1 MIPIGELDVG
11 ADDTIVFSRR
21 QVWALG
27 RALGATEIQAVR
39 CALDFSSWARALR
52 RVRPGDGRITVE
64 LEHLPGDTR
73 LRVTD
78 HAGDTRTWPLVTAA
92 RLDAGAVERL
102 REIVAKR
109 PERIL
114 HRQLEARNQE
124 LVANKASLEEIISTR
139 TRELVHA
146 KELAEEGTRAKSLFL
161 ANMSHEIRTP
171 MNAIIGLAHLALR
184 TELTTRQQ
192 DYLQKIHR
200 SSTSLLRLINDILDF
215 SKIEAGRLD
224 LDATEFDLA
233 TVLDNL
239 RVVAEQAGSEKGNSL
254 EFDVDPKLPPVLVG
268 DALRLG
274 QVLLNLTYNAIKFS
288 AQAATVVVAVRAL
301 EHDGGRTRIEFAIRD
316 TGIGMTPEQCGL
328 LFRAFTQ
335 ADGSVTRRYGGTGLG
350 LSISQRL
357 VEMLGGEIKVES
369 ALGVG
374 STFSF
379 ALWLENGQ
387 SYLAGTRTCPEWLH
401 SKRVLIVDNE
411 DFFRSLLEEQ
421 VSAWRMRPDGVAT
434 AEEAIE
440 RMLASAEE
448 GDPYSI
454 VLLDWTLETLS
465 RTEAVLGLRRADP
478 SVPIVIVTAHGRDDS
493 RSAALEAGANA
504 ILHKPVST
512 SMLFDSVV
520 DLLRAPNALR
530 PTAPTADADSARLA
544 GMRVLLVDDNAINRQ
559 IGTEVLTQSG
569 ATVETANDGEDALSR
584 LEQDARGFALVLMD
598 LQMPVLDGYATTTR
612 LRAMPRYANLP
623 IVALTAN
630 ATRDERD
637 RCHALGMNDYLTK
650 PIDPER
656 LVRTVLRFRDGA
668 DPKGAGADAGLL
680 PLAELAGPMEA
691 VIERSRGLRFVGEN
705 ERLYQVI
712 LRRFAATHASV
723 IEELRDLLARGD
735 RAEARRIAHT
745 MTGLAGTIG
754 ARPLAEKAGDLE
766 RLLLGPAPVTEADL
780 APLRAW
786 LPRTLLAIEDLLRAS
801 PEMLPSLPPPPAPEA
816 WSAESQSELLRL
828 AHMLR
833 VQSPAALEQSRAL
846 EPLLRARLGATWGEF
861 SRALEDF
868 EFDTAV
874 GLLAPLPAS
883 APAATSGTLDDP
895 PAPAEI
901 G

>member
-52 RVRPGDGRITVE
+52 RERPGDGRITVE
-64 LEHLPGDTR
+64 LEHLSGDTQ
-73 LRVTD
+73 LRMTD
-78 HAGDTRTWPLVTAA
+78 HAGDTRTWLLVTAA
-92 RLDAGAVERL
+92 RLDAGAIERL

-114 HRQLEARNQE
+114 HRQLEAQNQE
-124 LVANKASLEEIISTR
+124 LSANKASLEEIISTR

-288 AQAATVVVAVRAL
+288 AEGASVVVAVRAL
-301 EHDGGRTRIEFAIRD
+301 EHDGRRTRMEFAIRD
-316 TGIGMTPEQCGL
+316 TGIGMTPEQRGL
-328 LFRAFTQ
+328 LFHAFTQ

-387 SYLAGTRTCPEWLH
+387 SYLAGTHTCPEWLH
-401 SKRVLIVDNE
+401 SKRVLIVDKQ

-454 VLLDWTLETLS
+454 VLLDWTLKTLS
-465 RTEAVLGLRRADP
+465 RAEAVLRLRRADP

-504 ILHKPVST
+504 ILYKPVSN
-512 SMLFDSVV
+512 SVLFDSVV
-520 DLLRAPNALR
+520 DLLRVLDPLR
-530 PTAPTADADSARLA
+530 PAAPTVNVDSARLA

-569 ATVETANDGEDALSR
+569 ATVETANDGEDALRR

-612 LRAMPRYANLP
+612 LRALPRYANLP

-656 LVRTVLRFRDGA
+656 LVHTVLRFRDGG
-668 DPKGAGADAGLL
+668 DPNGADAGLL

-705 ERLYQVI
+705 EQLYQVI

-735 RAEARRIAHT
+735 RAEARRLAHT

-786 LPRTLLAIEDLLRAS
+786 LPRTLLAIEDLLRGS

-828 AHMLR
+828 SHMLR

-861 SRALEDF
+861 ARALEDF

-874 GLLAPLPAS
+874 GLLAPLTAS
-883 APAATSGTLDDP
+883 SPAATSGTLDDP